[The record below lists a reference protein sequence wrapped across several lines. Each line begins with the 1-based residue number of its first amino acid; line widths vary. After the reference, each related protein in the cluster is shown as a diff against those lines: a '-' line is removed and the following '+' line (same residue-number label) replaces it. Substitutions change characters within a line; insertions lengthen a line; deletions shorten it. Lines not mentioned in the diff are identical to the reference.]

1 MKLKDRIGVD
11 LGRKLPIEDGI
22 EWAARHGV
30 RYVDAQIDIEPNAL
44 ESFDE
49 ARCARIRK
57 ACAQHGV
64 HLGLHTLSAV
74 NVAEVSPFLRDAA
87 DQYLRAYVDAAVRLQ
102 AEWIVVHAGY
112 HFTIDKPLRMQ
123 AALDR
128 LQRAAAYAEQKGALL
143 LLENLNWEPDRAEVH
158 YLAHNVEECR
168 WFFDRIDSPALK
180 WSFTVNH
187 ATLVPEGIEGF
198 LDGMPVDR
206 LGEVRLADN
215 NGEYEVHLKPGEG
228 IIDFGAVFKSIEGRG
243 FTGHYT
249 NAFGS
254 LDDMLAGRDY
264 MVQKAREAGVPGA

>member
-1 MKLKDRIGVD
+1 
-11 LGRKLPIEDGI
+11 
-22 EWAARHGV
+22 
-30 RYVDAQIDIEPNAL
+30 
-44 ESFDE
+44 
-49 ARCARIRK
+49 
-57 ACAQHGV
+57 
-64 HLGLHTLSAV
+64 
-74 NVAEVSPFLRDAA
+74 A

-112 HFTIDKPLRMQ
+112 HFTSDKPLRMQ
-123 AALDR
+123 VALDR
-128 LQRAAAYAEQKGALL
+128 LQRAAAYAAQKGALL
-143 LLENLNWEPDRAEVH
+143 LLENLNWELDRAEVH

-228 IIDFGAVFKSIEGRG
+228 IIDFGAVF
-243 FTGHYT
+243 
-249 NAFGS
+249 
-254 LDDMLAGRDY
+254 
-264 MVQKAREAGVPGA
+264 